1 MEALRKTKGVNL
13 THGGI
18 LLIALMS
25 GGDYAKVSS
34 PREPHLS
41 DFFCLLRIG
50 RMVFPDVGT
59 TLPIN
64 FPAQTSGTPSSLP
77 QQLSHPWNST
87 SFAEHGGR
95 TYVPSSNRIPLDSS
109 AVDMLPLQALSP
121 MTSRTPTSSSCTSSP
136 SLHGQM
142 EAMDR
147 TCQVFGLGSQPWQIW
162 PPLHRMSSTGKH
174 REM

>member
-1 MEALRKTKGVNL
+1 MEALWKTKGVNL

-34 PREPHLS
+34 PRTSLIR
-41 DFFCLLRIG
+41 FFCLPGIG

-64 FPAQTSGTPSSLP
+64 FPAQTSGTPSLLP
-77 QQLSHPWNST
+77 QQLSHPRNST

-95 TYVPSSNRIPLDSS
+95 TYVPSSNQILLDSS

-121 MTSRTPTSSSCTSSP
+121 MTSQIPTSSSCMSSP
-136 SLHGQM
+136 SLRGQM

-147 TCQVFGLGSQPWQIW
+147 TCRVFVLGSRTWQIW
-162 PPLHRMSSTGKH
+162 PPLHQMSLTGKH

>member
-1 MEALRKTKGVNL
+1 MEALQKTKGVNL

-34 PREPHLS
+34 PRTSLIR
-41 DFFCLLRIG
+41 FCLPGID
-50 RMVFPDVGT
+50 RMVFRDVGT

-64 FPAQTSGTPSSLP
+64 FPAQTLGTPSSLL
-77 QQLSHPWNST
+77 QQRSHPRNST
-87 SFAEHGGR
+87 SSAEHGGR
-95 TYVPSSNRIPLDSS
+95 TYVLSSNQILLDSL

-121 MTSRTPTSSSCTSSP
+121 MTSRIPTLSSCMLSP

-147 TCQVFGLGSQPWQIW
+147 TCRVFGLGSRTWQIW

>member
-1 MEALRKTKGVNL
+1 VFDVSLHAKDDEGDTASVYTMEALWKTKGVSL

-25 GGDYAKVSS
+25 GGDYTKVSS
-34 PREPHLS
+34 LQTS
-41 DFFCLLRIG
+41 LVGSCLPRIG
-50 RMVFPDVGT
+50 RMVFLDVGT

-64 FPAQTSGTPSSLP
+64 FPAQTLGTPSSLP
-77 QQLSHPWNST
+77 QQLSHPRNST

-95 TYVPSSNRIPLDSS
+95 TYVPSSNQILLDSL

-121 MTSRTPTSSSCTSSP
+121 TTSRIPTSSSCTSSP
-136 SLHGQM
+136 LLRGQM

-147 TCQVFGLGSQPWQIW
+147 TC
-162 PPLHRMSSTGKH
+162 
-174 REM
+174 